1 MLHDRTE
8 GSGTRVRSAVLP
20 ALLLLGAVSL
30 AACAAEP
37 ETAPPTEAAGAAAGE
52 HAGQDPAMGTAAEAD
67 PMEAAGRGM
76 VHLTAEQERAL
87 GVTYTTV
94 ERMSA
99 SSEIRTVGR
108 IEAPEQN
115 IADITPKIEGFVERL
130 FVATTGEPVRRG
142 QTLLALYSPTLVAA
156 QEELLTARR
165 LAGRVDPAAGEAYR
179 NAQSM
184 LEAARRRLAY
194 WDITDEQIRRLEE
207 TGEVTK
213 TLTLSAPVNGIV
225 LEKDVFQGQRV
236 MPGMRLYR
244 IADLS
249 TMWVEGEVFERDLQ
263 FVEEGAQ
270 AHIEVQ
276 AYPGEHLMGIVS
288 FVYPTVD
295 VASRTNR
302 VRVTVPNPGLRLKPG
317 MFATVFFD
325 VSAIVDDIAVPLQ
338 AVVVTGERN
347 LVFVRDE
354 EGMLS
359 PREVVLGA
367 RAGDRVQILS
377 GLAEG
382 ETIVASANFLVDAES
397 RLAATGGAMP
407 GMQHSGHGAAID
419 PAESDAQPDTSGAGG
434 HEDHD
439 D

>member
-1 MLHDRTE
+1 MRVIEDVIPAPRTSARALRRR
-8 GSGTRVRSAVLP
+8 GALVLALSGFL
-20 ALLLLGAVSL
+20 L
-30 AACAAEP
+30 AACGGGSDESEAM
-37 ETAPPTEAAGAAAGE
+37 TADE
-52 HAGQDPAMGTAAEAD
+52 HAGQGPGAVAAPPEIDTTNAS
-67 PMEAAGRGM
+67 GRGM

-87 GVTYTTV
+87 GVTYTVAT
-94 ERMSA
+94 RMSA

-108 IEAPEQN
+108 IDAPEQN
-115 IADITPKIEGFVERL
+115 IADITPKIDGFVERL
-130 FVATTGEPVRRG
+130 FVATTGEAVRRG
-142 QTLLALYSPTLVAA
+142 QTLLSIYSPSLVAA

-165 LAGRVDPAAGEAYR
+165 LAGRIDPAAGEAYR

-184 LEAARRRLAY
+184 LDAARRRLSY
-194 WDITDEQIRRLEE
+194 WDITDEQIERLEE

-213 TLTLSAPVNGIV
+213 TMTLAAPVNGIV
-225 LEKDVFQGQRV
+225 LEKDVFEGQRV

-249 TMWVEGEVFERDLQ
+249 TVWVEGEVFERDLQ
-263 FVEEGAQ
+263 FIAEGAE

-276 AYPGEHLMGIVS
+276 AYPGEHVMGTVS
-288 FVYPTVD
+288 FVYPTID
-295 VASRTNR
+295 VESRTNR

-325 VSAIVDDIAVPLQ
+325 VAAIQDAIAVPLQ

-367 RAGDRVQILS
+367 RAGDLVQILS
-377 GLAEG
+377 GLSEG

-407 GMQHSGHGAAID
+407 GMQHAGHGAAIE
-419 PAESDAQPDTSGAGG
+419 PAAEPDTSGTGG

>member
-1 MLHDRTE
+1 MRRAEDDRWSPPRAGRRGAT
-8 GSGTRVRSAVLP
+8 SL
-20 ALLLLGAVSL
+20 ALLLGLGTTVL
-30 AACAAEP
+30 AGCGGGAEP
-37 ETAPPTEAAGAAAGE
+37 ARQTLTDE
-52 HAGQDPAMGTAAEAD
+52 HAGRDPTATAPGTDTAETAS
-67 PMEAAGRGM
+67 RGM

-87 GVTYTTV
+87 GVTYTTA

-115 IADITPKIEGFVERL
+115 IADITPKIEGFVETL

-142 QTLLALYSPTLVAA
+142 QKLLSLYSPSLVAA

-165 LAGRVDPAAGEAYR
+165 LTGRIDPAAGEAYR

-184 LEAARRRLAY
+184 LDAARRRLAY
-194 WDITDEQIRRLEE
+194 WDITAEQIERLEE
-207 TGEVTK
+207 SGAVTK
-213 TLTLSAPVNGIV
+213 TLTLAAPVNGIV
-225 LEKDVFQGQRV
+225 LEKDVFEGQRV

-263 FVEEGAQ
+263 FVDVGAQ

-276 AYPGEHLMGIVS
+276 AYPGEHLMGTVS

-295 VASRTNR
+295 VSSRTNR

-325 VSAIVDDIAVPLQ
+325 VAAIRDAIAVPLQ

-367 RAGDRVQILS
+367 RAGDHVQILS

-382 ETIVASANFLVDAES
+382 ETIVTSANFLVDAES

-407 GMQHSGHGAAID
+407 GTQHAGHGTVIE
-419 PAESDAQPDTSGAGG
+419 PAEEPDTTGTGG
-434 HEDHD
+434 HEEHD